1 MISTDGLKC
10 PAAVTAVWC
19 SIRQPRKRGVY
30 QRGRLQRTPAPS
42 HILTS
47 PSSTFRCAHRSVR
60 HHERPLP
67 WKASRL
73 RDSSAGFCLEETM
86 GLRSGGSGV
95 CGVRGRLLAAGSRRY
110 GRPSSATSLTGQHG
124 NSATTVWWIAGSGGG
139 QGLWPATAPCKSSP
153 HCRRNPNNPHAEKV
167 RPHRARQN
175 NVSEPALVAGVGDHW
190 QATLTITGSNVRL
203 GTEMPVALSS
213 FLI

>member
-1 MISTDGLKC
+1 MQRKGRRPVRRGRSQEGPPMNFKATVTGIAASGGTRPDSHITAC
-10 PAAVTAVWC
+10 PVTAIKAGPVAH
-19 SIRQPRKRGVY
+19 P
-30 QRGRLQRTPAPS
+30 
-42 HILTS
+42 
-47 PSSTFRCAHRSVR
+47 FRCAHRSVR

-86 GLRSGGSGV
+86 GFRSGGSGV

-110 GRPSSATSLTGQHG
+110 GRPSPATSLTGQHG

-167 RPHRARQN
+167 RAHRAR
-175 NVSEPALVAGVGDHW
+175 SLFS
-190 QATLTITGSNVRL
+190 L
-203 GTEMPVALSS
+203 
-213 FLI
+213 

>member
-1 MISTDGLKC
+1 MNFKATVTGIAASGGTRPDSHITAC
-10 PAAVTAVWC
+10 PVTAIKAGPVALTLAVAGWARFASDAHARGAAVAL
-19 SIRQPRKRGVY
+19 
-30 QRGRLQRTPAPS
+30 RLRSA
-42 HILTS
+42 
-47 PSSTFRCAHRSVR
+47 TFRCAHRSVR

-86 GLRSGGSGV
+86 GFRSGGSGV

-110 GRPSSATSLTGQHG
+110 GRPSPATSLTGQHG

-167 RPHRARQN
+167 RAHRAR
-175 NVSEPALVAGVGDHW
+175 SLFS
-190 QATLTITGSNVRL
+190 L
-203 GTEMPVALSS
+203 
-213 FLI
+213 